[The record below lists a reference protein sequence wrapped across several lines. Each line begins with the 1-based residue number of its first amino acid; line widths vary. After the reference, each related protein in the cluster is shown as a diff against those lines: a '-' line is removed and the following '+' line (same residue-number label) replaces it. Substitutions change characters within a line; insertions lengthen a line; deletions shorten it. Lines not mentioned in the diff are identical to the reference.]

1 MSNVIIKDL
10 NESKSMDRVAMSGV
24 RGGLTIGAMV
34 FQADQSQTIGGPGS
48 ANLGNINAVNAPTFA
63 PVTNI
68 VEASPIT
75 YTDIDIA
82 NLNGVMNSGVA
93 FS

>member
-1 MSNVIIKDL
+1 MSKLMIKDL
-10 NESKSMDRVAMSGV
+10 NEAKSMDHAAMSSV
-24 RGGLTIGAMV
+24 RGGLNIGAMV

-48 ANLGNINAVNAPTFA
+48 SNTGNITAVNAPTFA

-68 VEASPIT
+68 TEVSPIT
-75 YTDIDIA
+75 VTDIDMA
-82 NLNGVMNSGVA
+82 NLTNVANSGVS

>member
-1 MSNVIIKDL
+1 MSNVMIKDL
-10 NESKSMDRVAMSGV
+10 NESKSLDRTAMSGV
-24 RGGLTIGAMV
+24 RGGLTIGALV
-34 FQADQSQTIGGPGS
+34 FQADQSQTIGGAGY
-48 ANLGNINAVNAPTFA
+48 NVGNVNAINAPTFA

-68 VEASPIT
+68 VEASPVN

-82 NLNGVMNSGVA
+82 NLNGVLSSGVA

>member
-10 NESKSMDRVAMSGV
+10 NESKSMDCAAMSGI

-34 FQADQSQTIGGPGS
+34 FQADQSQTIGGAGS
-48 ANLGNINAVNAPTFA
+48 NVGNVNAINAPTFA

-82 NLNGVMNSGVA
+82 NLSGVMNSGVV

>member
-10 NESKSMDRVAMSGV
+10 NESKSMDRAAMSGV
-24 RGGLTIGAMV
+24 RGGLTLGAMV
-34 FQADQSQTIGGPGS
+34 FQADQSQTIGGPAS

>member
-1 MSNVIIKDL
+1 MSKVMIKDL
-10 NESKSMDRVAMSGV
+10 NESQSMDHAAMSGV
-24 RGGLTIGAMV
+24 RGGLTLGAMT
-34 FQADQSQTIGGPGS
+34 FAADQSQTIGGPGGQHQ
-48 ANLGNINAVNAPTFA
+48 GNINAVNAPTFS

-75 YTDIDIA
+75 VTDIDIA
-82 NLNGVMNSGVA
+82 NLSNVMNSGVA

>member
-1 MSNVIIKDL
+1 MSTLMIKDL
-10 NESKSMDRVAMSGV
+10 HESKSMDHAAMSGV

-48 ANLGNINAVNAPTFA
+48 ANVGNINAVNAPTFA

-68 VEASPIT
+68 TEVSPIT
-75 YTDIDIA
+75 VTDIDIA
-82 NLNGVMNSGVA
+82 NLSNIMNSGVA

>member
-10 NESKSMDRVAMSGV
+10 NESKSMDRAAMSGV
-24 RGGLTIGAMV
+24 RGGLTLGAMV
-34 FQADQSQTIGGPGS
+34 FQADQSQTIGGPAS

-93 FS
+93 FA

>member
-1 MSNVIIKDL
+1 MSKLTLKDL
-10 NESKSMDRVAMSGV
+10 NESQSIDQADMSSI
-24 RGGLTIGAMV
+24 RGGLDVGAMV

-48 ANLGNINAVNAPTFA
+48 SNVGNITAVNAATFA

-68 VEASPIT
+68 TEVSPIT
-75 YTDIDIA
+75 VTDIDMA
-82 NLNGVMNSGVA
+82 NLTNVANSGVS

>member
-1 MSNVIIKDL
+1 MSTLMIKDL
-10 NESKSMDRVAMSGV
+10 NESKSMDHSAMSSV

-34 FQADQSQTIGGPGS
+34 FQADQSQTIGGPAS
-48 ANLGNINAVNAPTFA
+48 QNLGNINAVNAPTFA

-68 VEASPIT
+68 VEASPLT

-82 NLNGVMNSGVA
+82 NLSNVMNSGVS
-93 FS
+93 FL

>member
-1 MSNVIIKDL
+1 MIKDL
-10 NESKSMDRVAMSGV
+10 NESQSMDQAAMSGV
-24 RGGLTIGAMV
+24 RGGLTVGAMV

-48 ANLGNINAVNAPTFA
+48 SNVGNVTAVNTPTFA

-68 VEASPIT
+68 TEVSPIT
-75 YTDIDIA
+75 VTDIDIA
-82 NLNGVMNSGVA
+82 NLSNVANSGVS

>member
-10 NESKSMDRVAMSGV
+10 NESKSMDRAAMSGV
-24 RGGLTIGAMV
+24 RGGLTLGAMV
-34 FQADQSQTIGGPGS
+34 FQADQSQTIGGPAG

-93 FS
+93 FA

>member
-1 MSNVIIKDL
+1 MNKLTLKDL
-10 NESKSMDRVAMSGV
+10 NESQSMNHADMSGV
-24 RGGLTIGAMV
+24 RGGLTLGAMT
-34 FQADQSQTIGGPGS
+34 FAADQSQTIGGPG
-48 ANLGNINAVNAPTFA
+48 GNVGNVNAVSAPTFS

-75 YTDIDIA
+75 VTDIDMA
-82 NLNGVMNSGVA
+82 NLSNVIGSGVS

>member
-1 MSNVIIKDL
+1 MSKLMIKDL
-10 NESKSMDRVAMSGV
+10 NEAQSIDQADMSSI
-24 RGGLTIGAMV
+24 RGGLDIGAMV

-48 ANLGNINAVNAPTFA
+48 SNTGNTTAVNAATFA

-68 VEASPIT
+68 IEASPIT
-75 YTDIDIA
+75 VTDIDIA
-82 NLNGVMNSGVA
+82 NLSNVSNSNVS

>member
-1 MSNVIIKDL
+1 MSTLMIKDL
-10 NESKSMDRVAMSGV
+10 NESKSMDHAAMSDV
-24 RGGLTIGAMV
+24 RGGLTLGAMT
-34 FQADQSQTIGGPGS
+34 FAADQSQTIGGAGS
-48 ANLGNINAVNAPTFA
+48 QNMGNINAVNAPTFS

-75 YTDIDIA
+75 VTDIDMA
-82 NLNGVMNSGVA
+82 TLNNVMNSGVA